1 MFCDLEDRI
10 MSDPLS
16 VPFDCPNCGA
26 KYEIVRVE
34 VPPQPTADREVRCV
48 SCGGSLRGRHG
59 MSFSNTSWW
68 SVLDESGKSD
78 DCCHES
84 FIKSVQVAVGCKGSP
99 FAFPKLKASVSTGA
113 AGAFCYFA
121 P

>member
-1 MFCDLEDRI
+1 M

-59 MSFSNTSWW
+59 MF
-68 SVLDESGKSD
+68 VLK
-78 DCCHES
+78 
-84 FIKSVQVAVGCKGSP
+84 
-99 FAFPKLKASVSTGA
+99 
-113 AGAFCYFA
+113 YFLVER
-121 P
+121 PRRIRQKR